1 MWQRM
6 RGTVVL
12 GYAIK
17 FCLCAVILC
26 CAGCGVSQQA
36 QVTQKTPERLILQA
50 EAQRREVRLSFA
62 DAYPENWEH
71 QLSRRDRLSR

>member
-12 GYAIK
+12 EYALK
-17 FCLCAVILC
+17 FCLCAVIFC
-26 CAGCGVSQQA
+26 CAGCGVSEQA
-36 QVTQKTPERLILQA
+36 QVKQRTPEKPILQT
-50 EAQRREVRLSFA
+50 ENQEVRLSFA

-71 QLSRRDRLSR
+71 QLSQRARFSQ

>member
-1 MWQRM
+1 M

-12 GYAIK
+12 EYLIK
-17 FCLCAVILC
+17 FRLCAVILC

-36 QVTQKTPERLILQA
+36 QVKSPSEQPILQA
-50 EAQRREVRLSFA
+50 ESQEQEVRLSFA

-71 QLSRRDRLSR
+71 QFSQRARLSR

>member
-12 GYAIK
+12 KHVIE
-17 FCLCAVILC
+17 FCLCAAILC

-36 QVTQKTPERLILQA
+36 QVTQGTGERPILQ
-50 EAQRREVRLSFA
+50 ENQEQKVRLSFA

-71 QLSRRDRLSR
+71 HFSQQARLSR

>member
-1 MWQRM
+1 M

-36 QVTQKTPERLILQA
+36 QVTQNSTAKPTLQA
-50 EAQRREVRLSFA
+50 EAQEREVRLSFA

-71 QLSRRDRLSR
+71 QLSRRARPSR